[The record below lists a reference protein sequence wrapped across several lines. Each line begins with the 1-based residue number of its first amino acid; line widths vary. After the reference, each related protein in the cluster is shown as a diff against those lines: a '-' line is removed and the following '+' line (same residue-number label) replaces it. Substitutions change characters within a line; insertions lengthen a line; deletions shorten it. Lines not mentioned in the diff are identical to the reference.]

1 MSHTRYLGRY
11 VWLEKQPFLS
21 LKRIKQKISAIVA
34 VHDPICFVLRQ
45 LLCTMLKCYPHYQEY
60 QHEQK
65 EPIWAVESK
74 PTYWASYPWLSLI
87 SSIFSS
93 QSPFPSS
100 LSLSHSLWHRHEPSF
115 HSCKYELMYLKRKRS
130 ATSSVTR

>member
-11 VWLEKQPFLS
+11 VWLEKQPFRS

-45 LLCTMLKCYPHYQEY
+45 LLGTMLKCYPHYQEY

-74 PTYWASYPWLSLI
+74 PTY
-87 SSIFSS
+87 
-93 QSPFPSS
+93 
-100 LSLSHSLWHRHEPSF
+100 
-115 HSCKYELMYLKRKRS
+115 
-130 ATSSVTR
+130 